1 MPPVPCPPRP
11 SPPLSAVLEKK
22 AEAKKPLRT
31 RLAEPRRPW
40 ATRSNLFLSALLSPR
55 LFFTREGCAFFIAKG
70 WGRACENYRGVPE
83 HETQGNRETKR
94 SLGPEN
100 VIERKSGNSARE
112 CDPLRIHSVTTSILI
127 I

>member
-22 AEAKKPLRT
+22 AEAKKPLRP

-55 LFFTREGCAFFIAKG
+55 LFFTEKVVRF
-70 WGRACENYRGVPE
+70 YR
-83 HETQGNRETKR
+83 QGM
-94 SLGPEN
+94 G
-100 VIERKSGNSARE
+100 KSM
-112 CDPLRIHSVTTSILI
+112 
-127 I
+127 